1 MDTIF
6 DGVGHGELGPMG
18 ALKALPSYK
27 TVEKTSALKVVSGPE
42 NKSTDGMAVHRV
54 VVLFMSLH
62 VLAKLNTAV
71 RLVVDVLPG
80 YDGTW
85 AEGAGDSV
93 LVGKGIEPENAHEDH
108 SDNYLGGGNERIYVV
123 CAASAFLDG
132 ADASFNFGNVST
144 HRSILGTCSP
154 SLAIFSVAWR
164 LAAM

>member
-18 ALKALPSYK
+18 ALKALPSYQ

-42 NKSTDGMAVHRV
+42 SESSDGRAVHRV
-54 VVLFMSLH
+54 VVLFVSLH

-71 RLVVDVLPG
+71 RLVVDVLSG

-93 LVGKGIEPENAHEDH
+93 LVGKGIEPANAHEDH
-108 SDNYLGGGNERIYVV
+108 FDNYLGGETIERSYIV

-132 ADASFNFGNVST
+132 ADASFNFGNV
-144 HRSILGTCSP
+144 L
-154 SLAIFSVAWR
+154 IFAGD
-164 LAAM
+164 L